1 MISIN
6 GNAASL
12 AAQKALASNRAALDK
27 TIAQLSSGLRITQAA
42 DDAAGL
48 GVATQLSS
56 QARSSAVAERNA
68 NDGISAIQSADA
80 AVSTQGDLLGRLREL
95 AMQSA
100 NGTLSAADRT
110 SIEKERTALT
120 AELDRVAGSTT
131 FNGSPLLSG
140 GGNTSLT
147 LQVGTG
153 DTPSDAIK
161 VTFGDTTAQSL
172 GVAGARLD
180 TAAGARASLSA
191 IDTAIESLSST
202 RAALGATQNRLES
215 AVRSAGAAG
224 VNLADASSRIMDA
237 DVASVAATMMGHKIR
252 TQAGIAVLA
261 QANKLPGAA
270 LSLLR

>member
-6 GNAASL
+6 SSAASL
-12 AAQKALASNRAALDK
+12 AAQKALANNRAALDK
-27 TIAQLSSGLRITQAA
+27 TIAQLSSGLRITQAG

-48 GVATQLSS
+48 GVATRLSS

-80 AVSTQGDLLGRLREL
+80 AVSTQGDLVGRLREL

-100 NGTLSAADRT
+100 NGSLTSADRA

-120 AELDRVAGSTT
+120 AEIDRVAGSTS

-147 LQVGTG
+147 LQVGL
-153 DTPSDAIK
+153 DASPSDTIK

-172 GVAGARLD
+172 GIAGARLD

-191 IDTAIESLSST
+191 FDTAIESLSST

-215 AVRSAGAAG
+215 AIRTAGAAAQ
-224 VNLADASSRIMDA
+224 NLAEGSSRIMDA
-237 DVASVAATMMGHKIR
+237 DLASAAAAMMGNKIR
-252 TQAGIAVLA
+252 IQAGIAVLA